1 MKIENHVD
9 VYVDEKGRVCLAQ
22 PSMEE
27 ECGVTLEPEEVRGL
41 IRLLTD
47 ALDEAGGMNEQ
58 RQPAPTVE
66 EKSLLAT

>member
-9 VYVDEKGRVCLAQ
+9 VYVDEKGRVCMAQ

-41 IRLLTD
+41 IVLLTE
-47 ALDEAGGMNEQ
+47 ALNEAVEMNEKRGQ
-58 RQPAPTVE
+58 AVAE
-66 EKSLLAT
+66 GSLLTT